1 MDLLICLR
9 SVWHKIFKD
18 ELLDLGRPLPSCSII
33 TSLASKGTHE
43 TEGTTNEA
51 LSSEL
56 IVAQDYKTRVL
67 HALRLEKR
75 WKATFAE
82 CRSSGMK
89 FGYHPVSTSWQ
100 FSIPN
105 RILHGLHLLP
115 GGRHVISIC
124 RDRVQCWDLGFPHAS
139 TDEADGHSDG
149 RVSCSGECAL
159 PEKVIASQS
168 FLDPG
173 NQDGSDIKLA
183 VCEDVIIQESSR
195 RCEP

>member
-1 MDLLICLR
+1 MDALICLR

-18 ELLDLGRPLPSCSII
+18 ELLDMARPFPSCLID
-33 TSLASKGTHE
+33 TSLTRKDAHE
-43 TEGTTNEA
+43 NKGTTNEA
-51 LSSEL
+51 LSTEL
-56 IVAQDYKTRVL
+56 IVAQDYKARVL

-124 RDRVQCWDLGFPHAS
+124 RDRVQCWDLDFPRAS
-139 TDEADGHSDG
+139 TDEAGDLSYR
-149 RVSCSGECAL
+149 RVLCIGECTL
-159 PEKVIASQS
+159 PEEVIASQS
-168 FLDPG
+168 YLDSG
-173 NQDGSDIKLA
+173 NQDGDDTKLV
-183 VCEDVIIQESSR
+183 VCEDAMIQESSQR
-195 RCEP
+195 YEP